1 MPVIRLEGV
10 TKRYENKALG
20 AEAVTLRIE
29 EGDFL
34 FVIGRTGAGKTT
46 LLRLI
51 TRDFDPTEGNVYID
65 DENMRNI
72 PNRKMPYFRR
82 RYGVVWRDPY
92 LIPNKTVYENVAL
105 AMFAIRQPKAVIEQ
119 SVPMALGIVGMRKK
133 ADFYPRDLS
142 GGERFKVALARA
154 IINQPEILV
163 ADEPTANLDR
173 DSAWDI
179 MCLLEE
185 INRRGTTVIVATH
198 AHELVKIMGK
208 RVATMIRGRLFV
220 DVSKRLYGKMT

>member
-1 MPVIRLEGV
+1 MIRLEGA
-10 TKRYENKALG
+10 TKRYENKAVG

-29 EGDFL
+29 QGDFL

-65 DENMRNI
+65 DENMKHISRS
-72 PNRKMPYFRR
+72 KMPYFRR
-82 RYGVVWRDPY
+82 RFGVVWRDPY

-105 AMFAIRQPKAVIEQ
+105 AMFAVRQPSNLIEI
-119 SVPMALGIVGMRKK
+119 SVPAALGMVGMRKK
-133 ADFYPRDLS
+133 ADFYPQDLS

-154 IINQPEILV
+154 IINGPEILV

-173 DSAWDI
+173 DTAWDI
-179 MCLLEE
+179 MCLLAE
-185 INRRGTTVIVATH
+185 INRKGTTVIVATH

-208 RVATMIRGRLFV
+208 RVATMIRGRMFMDV
-220 DVSKRLYGKMT
+220 DKKLYGKIT